1 MCIIE
6 CFIGLF
12 SEYLGEKR
20 DMLLV
25 FTMTRMN
32 LKDIKLNKRSLAQQ
46 SA

>member
-12 SEYLGEKR
+12 SEYLEEKR

-32 LKDIKLNKRSLAQQ
+32 LKDIKFNKRSLAQQ